1 MEEVFFCFFFFA
13 ISPTFLSCGYML
25 ISYPQTK
32 TKPAKIREMYWKPKK
47 SVGEN
52 GTTQGF

>member
-1 MEEVFFCFFFFA
+1 MEEFFFFA
-13 ISPTFLSCGYML
+13 ISPTFLSCGYLL
-25 ISYPQTK
+25 ISHPKTK
-32 TKPAKIREMYWKPKK
+32 TKPAKISEMYWKPKK